1 MYHAPSFVRSTCLVG
16 CCALTALVSSAAR
29 AQSIDVSLNVH
40 YADPGDLTSGG
51 TWEVVAKSSGP
62 PGSQFGIHSLSL
74 RLTNITPAVQF
85 EAPFGDVNGS
95 DDAGFWI
102 TSNVAQTGHR
112 NVILSQAAIPVLGPG
127 DEQSL
132 FYGVGTETNGMPG
145 DVGPAFTSLTNLQ
158 NAPWAPVPPG
168 DAFGDAAWDTAAT
181 FASGIFGN
189 GVTPGFFA
197 GTTGQVF
204 TTLGTSTMPGEV
216 ELATISTIVRS
227 NSMLLGDYNLD
238 GKVDAADYVLW
249 RSDPPSYG
257 GDPQGYNDWV
267 DNFGA
272 MVGSGSGHGAT
283 AVPEPASSLLLALST
298 APLLVR
304 RRRTAHNTNA

>member
-1 MYHAPSFVRSTCLVG
+1 VRTASCVVA
-16 CCALTALVSSAAR
+16 CALVALLASAAP
-29 AQSIDVSLNVH
+29 AQTIDVSLNVH
-40 YADPGDLTSGG
+40 YAIDTDINSGG
-51 TWEVVAKSSGP
+51 TWEVVAKSEGL
-62 PGSQFGIHSLSL
+62 GNDFGIHSLSL
-74 RLTNITPAVQF
+74 RLTNITPAVEF
-85 EAPFGDVNGS
+85 EAPFGEVNGS

-102 TSNVAQTGHR
+102 TANVAQTGHR
-112 NVILSQAAIPVLGPG
+112 NVILSQAAIPPAMFNPG

-132 FYGVGTETNGMPG
+132 FYGVGTEMNGMPG

-168 DAFGDAAWDTAAT
+168 DAFGMAEWDTAAS

-204 TTLGTSTMPGEV
+204 TTLGTSTMPGDV
-216 ELATISTIVRS
+216 QLATISTIVRTNAS
-227 NSMLLGDYNLD
+227 ALPGDYNED

-257 GDPQGYNDWV
+257 GDPQGYIDWV
-267 DNFGA
+267 NNFGA
-272 MVGSGSGHGAT
+272 MVGSGSGGAVGF
-283 AVPEPASSLLLALST
+283 AVAEPASSLLLALS
-298 APLLVR
+298 AALWLWPR
-304 RRRTAHNTNA
+304 RGRVV